1 MTKIPF
7 LRGFSLEWREKFLNS
22 RVSTG
27 TAWLQK
33 ESGWRLTRFQGKL
46 SSSEKESDQ
55 RLAQFQEAQ
64 VHRNSLVPRRIQT
77 EGRMNTH
84 RKDEAPPKWN
94 LESSETQRQQSL
106 WSRRKQTLKLRGRQA
121 SSKPSGLS
129 SYEHLFTRQPRAA
142 GFLRMP
148 LQARFLG
155 ATASGATHPAELRLS
170 V

>member
-129 SYEHLFTRQPRAA
+129 SYEHLFTRQPWAA